1 MTWYSD
7 AVPSPDGSAL
17 AWISDASGRPRAWV
31 APLDRLRAAVRVGPD
46 DDVQAVHWSPDGTRL
61 ALQVAPGGGERTRVV
76 LVRPDGTEERT
87 VAPDARAVTL
97 GCWARDG
104 HRLGVTLFDDSGD
117 GSACLLDVR
126 DGTSTPLAAGPAARV
141 CAVDRD
147 GRRAVVRLGPR
158 GDRGLELVDLVTGRR
173 RPLLPG
179 GGALVAE
186 ARFSDGGLTVHT
198 DAGGDRVAL
207 LAVDVRR
214 GSAPRVVAERDGAD
228 LDMAA
233 LDPDAARA
241 VLVWNTGGRS
251 ACELLDLRSGR
262 AEALPAV
269 PGGVVTAVA
278 FTRDGGAL
286 LVGSEGPGV
295 PPRISRL
302 PLAGGE
308 PELLLGDPETGAV
321 PPERFAFRADD
332 GLALDGWLFRPRD
345 AAGPGPVLLWLHG
358 GPEAQERPGHQPL
371 FQALVDAGIGVFAPN
386 VRGSGG
392 YGRAFAAADDGP
404 RRRVAGTDV
413 RAAVHALVAAGCAD
427 PERVGVA
434 GRSYGGYLALVALA
448 WFPELFRVGVDV
460 CGMADL
466 QTFYRDAEPWIGAA
480 AVPEYGDPVA
490 DAALLR
496 ELSPLHR
503 ADRIT
508 APLLVV
514 HGANDTNVPLGEA
527 EQIVA
532 ALRARGRA
540 PRLLVFPGEGH
551 EVRGVANRAAFV
563 DEVVRWVGAA
573 LLPRTAVSR
582 RS

>member
-1 MTWYSD
+1 
-7 AVPSPDGSAL
+7 
-17 AWISDASGRPRAWV
+17 
-31 APLDRLRAAVRVGPD
+31 
-46 DDVQAVHWSPDGTRL
+46 
-61 ALQVAPGGGERTRVV
+61 
-76 LVRPDGTEERT
+76 
-87 VAPDARAVTL
+87 
-97 GCWARDG
+97 
-104 HRLGVTLFDDSGD
+104 
-117 GSACLLDVR
+117 VR

-262 AEALPAV
+262 TVALPAV
-269 PGGVVTAVA
+269 PGGVVTGVA

-321 PPERFAFRADD
+321 AARAVRLPRRGRAGAGRVAVPAPGRD
-332 GLALDGWLFRPRD
+332 GAGTG
-345 AAGPGPVLLWLHG
+345 AAVAARR
-358 GPEAQERPGHQPL
+358 PEAQERPGHQPL

-386 VRGSGG
+386 VRGS
-392 YGRAFAAADDGP
+392 
-404 RRRVAGTDV
+404 AGTGAPSPPPTTA
-413 RAAVHALVAAGCAD
+413 RAGGWRSPTCGRPCTRWWRRGAPTRTGSGWRAGPTAA
-427 PERVGVA
+427 
-434 GRSYGGYLALVALA
+434 
-448 WFPELFRVGVDV
+448 
-460 CGMADL
+460 
-466 QTFYRDAEPWIGAA
+466 T
-480 AVPEYGDPVA
+480 
-490 DAALLR
+490 
-496 ELSPLHR
+496 
-503 ADRIT
+503 
-508 APLLVV
+508 
-514 HGANDTNVPLGEA
+514 
-527 EQIVA
+527 
-532 ALRARGRA
+532 
-540 PRLLVFPGEGH
+540 
-551 EVRGVANRAAFV
+551 
-563 DEVVRWVGAA
+563 
-573 LLPRTAVSR
+573 
-582 RS
+582 